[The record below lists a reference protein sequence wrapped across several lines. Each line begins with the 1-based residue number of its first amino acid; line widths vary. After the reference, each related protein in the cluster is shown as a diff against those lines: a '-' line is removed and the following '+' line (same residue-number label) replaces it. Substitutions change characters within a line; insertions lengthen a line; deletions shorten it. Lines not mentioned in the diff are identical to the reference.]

1 LSYAALLLISLN
13 WLAVALVDLPTLVHP
28 QIAGSSGL
36 REIMISLSQPLD
48 AVAILLA
55 VGLKRA
61 ARVQVLLAGV
71 LMSLCWP
78 LGYV

>member
-28 QIAGSSGL
+28 QIAGPSGL